1 VKQVKKEVNPAV
13 VGVILAVVAVAV
25 LFMGYRALAVPDK
38 KDTTGSEKDIQR
50 VKNGEPMYTPPAGV
64 VPGYSG
70 GGAAGSPPS
79 GAPGGAAGAYNL
91 KPPPN

>member
-1 VKQVKKEVNPAV
+1 MKKEVSPAV

-38 KDTTGSEKDIQR
+38 KETAGSEKDMQR
-50 VKNGEPMYTPPAGV
+50 VKNGELMYTPPAGV
-64 VPGYSG
+64 PGVVVPGGQG
-70 GGAAGSPPS
+70 GNPPS
-79 GAPGGAAGAYNL
+79 GAPGGAAGGYNL